1 MENILFNEKEK
12 ISFKKF
18 DISRIII
25 YFAFYSFVGFCFES
39 IFGIFSKGV
48 LECRQSF
55 LFGPFCA
62 IYGIGAILMIY
73 ILRPLKNN
81 NLPLFLGSC
90 LVGAISEYAMSY
102 ICEIYFHFK
111 WWDYSTSFLNI
122 NGRTCL
128 FFAIIWGILGLLL
141 INIINPK
148 VDLIINKIKS
158 KTPKKVFNFAVFGL
172 TVFLFIDIAIS
183 GFALK
188 YFYAKISADYN
199 LPNSNYSAE
208 KLSYLSDYDFL
219 SEENILKIYPN
230 LRIAGTHMNN
240 TFVDSLYDNTKTYY
254 IKFFNKKY
262 PE

>member
-12 ISFKKF
+12 INFKKF
-18 DISRIII
+18 DITKVII
-25 YFAFYSFVGFCFES
+25 YFAFYSFIGFCFES

-48 LECRQSF
+48 LECRKSF

-73 ILRPLKNN
+73 ILSPLKNKN
-81 NLPLFLGSC
+81 FPLFFGSC
-90 LVGAISEYAMSY
+90 LIGAISEYAMSY

-128 FFAIIWGILGLLL
+128 FFAVIWGGLGLLL
-141 INIINPK
+141 INYVNPI
-148 VDLIINKIKS
+148 VDLLINKIKS
-158 KTPKKVFNFAVFGL
+158 KIPKKVFNFVVFGL
-172 TVFLFIDIAIS
+172 TIFFIIDIAIS

-188 YFYAKISADYN
+188 YFYGKLSIEHK
-199 LPNSNYSAE
+199 LPNSNYSTE
-208 KLSYLSDYDFL
+208 KLSYFANYDFL
-219 SEENILKIYPN
+219 SEENILKTYPN

-240 TFVDSLYDNTKTYY
+240 TFVDSLYDNSKTYY
-254 IKFFNKKY
+254 IKFFNK
-262 PE
+262 